1 MNLTPKKDFQ
11 GKKQFADAHRE
22 LVVSTPFREALN
34 AALLEQMIAIPPTT
48 NPEIA
53 AAAYHQIVGARQ
65 FITHLLN
72 VAEMSKTPP
81 TPLPTN
87 LDHGIK

>member
-22 LVVSTPFREALN
+22 LVVSTPFREALH
-34 AALLEQMIAIPPTT
+34 AALIDQVMDLRDTHDPVV
-48 NPEIA
+48 A
-53 AAAYHQIVGARQ
+53 AAEYQRIVGARD
-65 FITHLLN
+65 FIAHLLN
-72 VAEMSKTPP
+72 IAEMPKSPP

-87 LDHGIK
+87 LDHRTK

>member
-22 LVVSTPFREALN
+22 LVVSIPFREALH
-34 AALLEQMIAIPPTT
+34 AALIDQVMSMSASSDPVV
-48 NPEIA
+48 A
-53 AAAYHQIVGARQ
+53 AASYHRIIGARD
-65 FITHLLN
+65 FIHCLLN
-72 VAEMSKTPP
+72 VAEQTKSPP

>member
-34 AALLEQMIAIPPTT
+34 AALIDYVLSMPANSDP
-48 NPEIA
+48 A
-53 AAAYHQIVGARQ
+53 ASYHQIVGARE
-65 FITHLLN
+65 FVNRLLN
-72 VAEMSKTPP
+72 IAEMSKSPPITPP
-81 TPLPTN
+81 AN
-87 LDHGIK
+87 LDHSVR